1 MRYFITIKMFFVR
14 SIIAFGILFMAVT
27 GLSASSESNAET
39 EFQKAN
45 DLFRSA
51 KYEEAKQTYL
61 HVVGQGLVSSKLYYN
76 LGNAYFKMKDFSHA
90 RLYYEKA
97 LLLSPSDEDIRQ
109 NLALVKTMTGDK
121 IDEGHP
127 FFLVGIFNDVSAW
140 FSSDGWAYLGLVLL
154 MAFVAMLLVL
164 LFNDRYEVKKIMLI
178 SAVVT
183 FFLSGMSIAFSTYR
197 LSMLTNSEH
206 AIVGL
211 PTVSA
216 KSSPTDQGTD
226 LFIVHEGSNVQM
238 LDSVANWREIRL
250 PDGNRGW
257 VEKQTLMPI

>member
-1 MRYFITIKMFFVR
+1 MKYFINTKMFFVR
-14 SIIAFGILFMAVT
+14 SRIILAGIVFSVI
-27 GLSASSESNAET
+27 GLRAADVNSAEL

-51 KYEEAKQTYL
+51 KYEEAKQIYIQI
-61 HVVGQGLVSSKLYYN
+61 VNQGLGSSKLYYN
-76 LGNAYFKMKDFSHA
+76 LGNACFKTKNFSYA

-97 LLLSPSDEDIRQ
+97 LLLNPSDEDIQ
-109 NLALVKTMTGDK
+109 HNLELVKTMTGDK
-121 IDEGHP
+121 TEEVHP
-127 FFLVGIFNDVSAW
+127 FFLVSWANVSAW
-140 FSSDGWAYLGLVLL
+140 FSSDGWAYCGLILL
-154 MAFVAMLLVL
+154 VAFVVMLLLL
-164 LFNDRYEVKKIMLI
+164 LFNDRYVIKKIMFI

-183 FFLSGMSIAFSTYR
+183 FFLSGVAIAFSAYR
-197 LSMLTNSEH
+197 LSMLTDSER

-226 LFIVHEGSNVQM
+226 LFIVHEGTNVQM

-257 VEKQTLMPI
+257 VEKGSLMPI

>member
-1 MRYFITIKMFFVR
+1 
-14 SIIAFGILFMAVT
+14 
-27 GLSASSESNAET
+27 
-39 EFQKAN
+39 
-45 DLFRSA
+45 
-51 KYEEAKQTYL
+51 
-61 HVVGQGLVSSKLYYN
+61 
-76 LGNAYFKMKDFSHA
+76 
-90 RLYYEKA
+90 
-97 LLLSPSDEDIRQ
+97 
-109 NLALVKTMTGDK
+109 MTGDK

-183 FFLSGMSIAFSTYR
+183 FFLSGTSIAFSAYR